1 MHIIRFFVEDAF
13 KQQQITKMVVE
24 AALLQFI
31 ASFFMLGLYV
41 WTNIEPLF
49 LLLAPF
55 ALFLFYIVIRYT
67 LSGIEFAHVLTETD
81 YQHMKQKNRFR
92 AIGTTIV
99 IAILFYVFTRSF
111 VDSLCISL
119 ISGVLLFCLNTISLK
134 KSYQKNQSI

>member
-1 MHIIRFFVEDAF
+1 MRIIHFFVEDAF
-13 KQQQITKMVVE
+13 KQQQITKFIVE

-31 ASFFMLGLYV
+31 TSFFMLSLYV

-55 ALFLFYIVIRYT
+55 ALFLFYIVIRYA
-67 LSGIEFAHVLTETD
+67 LSGIEFAHVLTEAD
-81 YQHMKQKNRFR
+81 YYYMQRKNRFR
-92 AIGTTIV
+92 TIGTTIV

-111 VDSLCISL
+111 VDSLCISV
-119 ISGVLLFCLNTISLK
+119 IAGLLLYCLHTISLK

>member
-13 KQQQITKMVVE
+13 KQQQITKIIVE
-24 AALLQFI
+24 AALLQFVT
-31 ASFFMLGLYV
+31 SFFMLGLYV

-67 LSGIEFAHVLTETD
+67 LSGIEFAHVLTKAD
-81 YQHMKQKNRFR
+81 YQHMKRKNRFR

-99 IAILFYVFTRSF
+99 IAILFYVFTRSII
-111 VDSLCISL
+111 DSLCISM
-119 ISGVLLFCLNTISLK
+119 IAGFLLFCLYAISLK
-134 KSYQKNQSI
+134 KSYQKNQSV